1 MTQTATATSIDSG
14 PGPLPDRITVYARE
28 FTPAAMEY
36 HRRDMGRRGY
46 MLAGPIV
53 KQSVFLLDGVGR
65 PDPLLGGEP
74 HYAATFVRKPDAA
87 AV

>member
-1 MTQTATATSIDSG
+1 MTEIMTADPLAG
-14 PGPLPDRITVYARE
+14 REGPLPDRITVYARE

-36 HRRDMGRRGY
+36 HRRHMGRRGY
-46 MLAGPIV
+46 MLAGPIE
-53 KQSVFLLDGVGR
+53 KQSVFVLDSLDR

-74 HYAATFVRKPDAA
+74 HYAATFVRKSDAA